1 MFFENNEAVNVG
13 ETTTGTSKQTINFS
27 KVDTGDFLFWNFEE
41 NPVFIGSFKRAW
53 NDELNDRVKG
63 LEFIEHETGQRYVL
77 SEQYK
82 LMDFFH
88 YNQRAEYNYQKGLFR
103 IEYKGKKELSGGK
116 TIALFDF
123 AFPTTV

>member
-1 MFFENNEAVNVG
+1 MFFENQQAVNGG
-13 ETTTGTSKQTINFS
+13 EAPIGTKKTIQFS
-27 KVDTGDFLFWNFEE
+27 KVDTGDFLFWEWAN
-41 NPVFIGSFKRAW
+41 NPVFIGTFVRVW
-53 NDELNDRVKG
+53 TDELNDKVSG
-63 LEFIEHETGQRYVL
+63 LEFIEHETNQRYVL

-88 YNQRAEYNYQKGLFR
+88 YNQRPEYDYKKGLFR

-123 AFPTTV
+123 GYFLPE

>member
-1 MFFENNEAVNVG
+1 MFFEEQNAVNVG
-13 ETTTGTSKQTINFS
+13 ETTTGTNKQTINFS

-88 YNQRAEYNYQKGLFR
+88 YNQRAEYNYNKGLFR

-123 AFPTTV
+123 GYFLPE